1 MLELEPILDDLVD
14 LKKIYQVWLVV
25 LYDIY
30 IEESI
35 MLL

>member
-14 LKKIYQVWLVV
+14 LKKIYQVWLIV

>member
-1 MLELEPILDDLVD
+1 MLELQPILDDSVD

>member
-1 MLELEPILDDLVD
+1 MLELQPILDDLVD